1 MSAPRLPQPRATTPM
16 TIAAAARLLA
26 SRALSP
32 VELTRACLD
41 RIEALN
47 GELHAF
53 VHLTAER
60 ALAEARAAEAAI
72 MAGEAR
78 GPLHG
83 IPIGLK
89 DIVDT
94 RGVPTTCGSRLLAD
108 NIPDADAACAEKL
121 AAAGTVL
128 LGKTTTHE
136 FADGGPSFD
145 LPWPPAR
152 NPWNPEHFTAG
163 SSSGTG
169 AAVAAGLI
177 LGGIGTDTGGSIRG
191 PAALCGI
198 AGLKP
203 TYGLVS
209 RAGVAP
215 AAFTLD
221 HIGPMAWTA
230 EDCALML
237 QALAGHDPRD
247 PASAA
252 RPVPDYVSGLGGG
265 IKGLRIGVI
274 HHFHEVD
281 HPVDEATRRA
291 IASATLTLRDLGAE
305 IREVAVSPLQDW
317 SACGS
322 LISITER
329 AAAYEEWARTR
340 LGAFSERVQA
350 RLMLGALVSGVDYVQ
365 ALRRRRELRA
375 ELQQAMQELDL
386 VLTAAAPGV
395 APKIDAVPKWDL
407 FERPNFT
414 MPFNV
419 SGYPAISLCAGFSP
433 DGLPVAVQL
442 AGKPFA
448 EPVLLRAADAFE
460 RATPFRDRR
469 PELASA
475 NEER

>member
-1 MSAPRLPQPRATTPM
+1 MSDAIP
-16 TIAAAARLLA
+16 TIAEAARLIA
-26 SRALSP
+26 AKQLSP
-32 VELTRACLD
+32 VELTRACLS
-41 RIEALN
+41 RIHAHD
-47 GELHAF
+47 GELNSF
-53 VHLTAER
+53 IYVTEER
-60 ALAEARAAEAAI
+60 ALADARAAERAI
-72 MAGEAR
+72 MTGGSS

-94 RGVPTTCGSRLLAD
+94 KGIPTTCGSKFLQN
-108 NIPDADAACAEKL
+108 NIPDTDAACAERL

-128 LGKTTTHE
+128 MGKLTTHE

-145 LPWPPAR
+145 LPAPPAR
-152 NPWNPEHFTAG
+152 NPWNTEHFTAG

-198 AGLKP
+198 AGIKP

-215 AAFTLD
+215 AAYSLD

-247 PASAA
+247 PASAS
-252 RPVPDYVSGLGGG
+252 RPLPDYTALLGRG
-265 IKGLRIGVI
+265 IKGLKIGVI

-281 HPVDEATRRA
+281 HKVSEGTQRGITAALATF
-291 IASATLTLRDLGAE
+291 RDLGAE
-305 IREVAVSPLQDW
+305 LREVQLSPLQDW
-317 SACGS
+317 AACGS

-329 AAAYEEWARTR
+329 AAAYEEWSRTR
-340 LGAFSERVQA
+340 IGDFSERMRS
-350 RLMLGALVSGVDYVQ
+350 RLMLGAFVSGVDYVQ
-365 ALRRRRELRA
+365 AVRRRRELRA
-375 ELQQAMQELDL
+375 ELQTAMAGLDV
-386 VLTAAAPGV
+386 VLTATQPAEAA
-395 APKIDAVPKWDL
+395 KLDAVPKWDL
-407 FERPNFT
+407 FDKPGFM

-419 SGYPAISLCAGFSP
+419 AGYPAISVCAGFG
-433 DGLPVAVQL
+433 DGGLPVAIQL
-442 AGKPFA
+442 VGKPFQ
-448 EPVLLRAADAFE
+448 EPTVFRVADAIEKATAFRRKRPAMVVARAAA
-460 RATPFRDRR
+460 
-469 PELASA
+469 
-475 NEER
+475 

>member
-1 MSAPRLPQPRATTPM
+1 MPALIP
-16 TIAAAARLLA
+16 TIAAAAKLIA
-26 SRALSP
+26 AKQLSP
-32 VELTRACLD
+32 VELTSACLD
-41 RIEALN
+41 RVRALDDR
-47 GELHAF
+47 LHAF
-53 VHLTAER
+53 VHLTEER

-72 MAGEAR
+72 MAGGPK

-94 RGVPTTCGSRLLAD
+94 KGIPTTYQSKILQH
-108 NIPDADAACAEKL
+108 NIPDSDATCAEKL

-128 LGKTTTHE
+128 IGKTTTHE

-145 LPWPPAR
+145 LPKPPAH
-152 NPWNPEHFTAG
+152 NPWNTGHFPAG

-198 AGLKP
+198 AGIKP

-215 AAFTLD
+215 AAFSLD

-237 QALAGHDPRD
+237 QALAGPDPRD
-247 PASAA
+247 PASAD
-252 RPVPDYVSGLGGG
+252 RPVPNYTALLGSG
-265 IKGLRIGVI
+265 IKGLKIGII

-281 HPVDEATRRA
+281 YKVSDGTRQGIDAA
-291 IASATLTLRDLGAE
+291 IATLRGLGAE
-305 IREVAVSPLQDW
+305 IREVQLSPLQDW
-317 SACGS
+317 GACGS

-329 AAAYEEWARTR
+329 ATAYEEWARTR
-340 LGAFSERVQA
+340 LGDFGERVQR
-350 RLMLGALVSGVDYVQ
+350 RLHLGALVSGVDYVQ
-365 ALRRRRELRA
+365 AVRRRRELRA
-375 ELQQAMQELDL
+375 ELKAAMAGLDV
-386 VLTAAAPGV
+386 VLTAAAQGE
-395 APKIDAVPKWDL
+395 APKIDEVPKWDT
-407 FERPNFT
+407 FAAPSFT

-419 SGYPAISLCAGFSP
+419 AGYPAMSVCAGFGEG
-433 DGLPVAVQL
+433 GLPVALQL
-442 AGKPFA
+442 VGKPFE
-448 EPVLLRAADAFE
+448 EPTLFRIADAFE
-460 RATPFRDRR
+460 KATPFRDSR
-469 PELASA
+469 PAVV
-475 NEER
+475 

>member
-1 MSAPRLPQPRATTPM
+1 MSAAIP
-16 TIAAAARLLA
+16 TIAEAARLIA
-26 SRALSP
+26 AKRLSP
-32 VELTRACLD
+32 LELTRACLD
-41 RIEALN
+41 RVHRLD
-47 GELHAF
+47 GQLHAF
-53 VHLTAER
+53 VHLTEER

-72 MAGEAR
+72 MANGPK

-94 RGVPTTCGSRLLAD
+94 KGIPTTCQSKLLQD
-108 NIPDADAACAEKL
+108 NIPDTDATCAERL

-128 LGKTTTHE
+128 IGKTTTHE

-145 LPWPPAR
+145 LPAPPAR
-152 NPWNPEHFTAG
+152 NPWNTKHFTAG

-169 AAVAAGLI
+169 AGVAAGLI

-198 AGLKP
+198 TGIKP

-215 AAFTLD
+215 AAFSLD

-252 RPVPDYVSGLGGG
+252 RPIPDYTAQLGAG
-265 IKGLRIGVI
+265 IKGVRIGVI
-274 HHFHEVD
+274 HHFHETD
-281 HPVDEATRRA
+281 HKVSEGTQRGITAA
-291 IASATLTLRDLGAE
+291 IATFRDLGAE
-305 IREVAVSPLQDW
+305 MREVQLSPLQDW
-317 SACGS
+317 AACGS

-340 LGAFSERVQA
+340 LGDFSERLRS
-350 RLMLGALVSGVDYVQ
+350 RLMLGAFVMGVDYVQ
-365 ALRRRRELRA
+365 AVRRRRELRA
-375 ELQQAMQELDL
+375 ELQAAMQRLDV
-386 VLTAAAPGV
+386 VLTATQPAEAA
-395 APKIDAVPKWDL
+395 KIDEVPKWDL
-407 FERPNFT
+407 FDRPGFT

-419 SGYPAISLCAGFSP
+419 AGYPAISACSGLGEG
-433 DGLPVAVQL
+433 GLPVAIQL
-442 AGKPFA
+442 AAKPFQ
-448 EPVLLRAADAFE
+448 EPLLFRVTDAFE
-460 RATPFRDRR
+460 NATPFRNRR
-469 PELASA
+469 PALVAA
-475 NEER
+475 

>member
-1 MSAPRLPQPRATTPM
+1 VSNIP
-16 TIAAAARLLA
+16 TIAEAAKLIAA
-26 SRALSP
+26 KQLSP
-32 VELTRACLD
+32 VELTQACLD
-41 RIEALN
+41 RVHACDR
-47 GELHAF
+47 ELHSF
-53 VHLTAER
+53 VLLTEER
-60 ALAEARAAEAAI
+60 ALADARAAEAAI
-72 MAGEAR
+72 MANGPR

-94 RGVPTTCGSRLLAD
+94 KGIPTTCHSKILRD
-108 NIPDADAACAEKL
+108 NIPDTDAACATRL

-128 LGKTTTHE
+128 MGKTATHE

-152 NPWNPEHFTAG
+152 NPWNTAHFTAG

-169 AAVAAGLI
+169 AGVAAGFF

-198 AGLKP
+198 TGIKA

-247 PASAA
+247 PASAS
-252 RPVPDYVSGLGGG
+252 RPVQNYTALLGAGVRG
-265 IKGLRIGVI
+265 TCIGVI

-281 HPVDEATRRA
+281 HKVSAGTQRGIDAA
-291 IASATLTLRDLGAE
+291 IATLRDLGAE
-305 IREVAVSPLQDW
+305 IRQVTLSPLADW
-317 SACGS
+317 HACGT
-322 LISITER
+322 LISLTER
-329 AAAYEEWARTR
+329 ASAYEDWARRR
-340 LGAFSERVQA
+340 LGDFGARVQQ
-350 RLMLGALVSGVDYVQ
+350 RLLMGALVSGVDYVQ
-365 ALRRRRELRA
+365 AVRRRRELRA
-375 ELQQAMQELDL
+375 ELQAAMTGLDI
-386 VLTAAAPGV
+386 VLTAAQPQE
-395 APKIDAVPKWDL
+395 APKIDSVPEWDVGQK
-407 FERPNFT
+407 PGFT

-419 SGYPAISLCAGFSP
+419 SGYPAMSICSGFGE
-433 DGLPVAVQL
+433 DDLPVAIQL
-442 AGKPFA
+442 VGKPFQ
-448 EPVLLRAADAFE
+448 EPTLFRVADAFE
-460 RATPFRDRR
+460 KATPFRARR
-469 PELASA
+469 PTLAA
-475 NEER
+475 ALVAA

>member
-1 MSAPRLPQPRATTPM
+1 MAGVAIP
-16 TIAAAARLLA
+16 TIAEAAKQIAA
-26 SRALSP
+26 KQLSP

-41 RIEALN
+41 RVRALDDR
-47 GELHAF
+47 LHAF
-53 VHLTAER
+53 VHVTEER
-60 ALAEARAAEAAI
+60 ALAEAREAEKVI
-72 MAGEAR
+72 MAGGPN

-83 IPIGLK
+83 IPIGVK

-94 RGVPTTCGSRLLAD
+94 KGIPTTCGSKILQD
-108 NIPDADAACAEKL
+108 NIPDVDAACAEKL

-128 LGKTTTHE
+128 IGKTTTHE

-145 LPWPPAR
+145 LPKPPAR
-152 NPWNPEHFTAG
+152 NPWNTDHFTAG

-198 AGLKP
+198 AGIKP

-215 AAFTLD
+215 AAFSLD

-247 PASAA
+247 PASAD
-252 RPVPDYVSGLGGG
+252 RPVPNYTAALGSGV
-265 IKGLRIGVI
+265 KGLKIGII

-281 HPVDEATRRA
+281 YKVSPATQRGIDGA
-291 IASATLTLRDLGAE
+291 ISTLRELGAE
-305 IREVAVSPLQDW
+305 IREVQLSPLQDW
-317 SACGS
+317 QACGS

-329 AAAYEEWARTR
+329 ASAYDEWARTR
-340 LGAFSERVQA
+340 LGDFSERVQR

-365 ALRRRRELRA
+365 AVRRRRELRA
-375 ELQQAMQELDL
+375 ELKAAMAGLDV
-386 VLTAAAPGV
+386 VLTAAAPGE
-395 APKIDAVPKWDL
+395 APKIDNVPVWDV
-407 FERPNFT
+407 FDRPSFT
-414 MPFNV
+414 IPFNV
-419 SGYPAISLCAGFSP
+419 AGYPAMSICAGYGEG
-433 DGLPVAVQL
+433 GLPVAVQL
-442 AGKPFA
+442 VGKPFDEA
-448 EPVLLRAADAFE
+448 TLFRVADAFE
-460 RATPFRDRR
+460 KATPHRNAR
-469 PELASA
+469 PALA
-475 NEER
+475 

>member
-1 MSAPRLPQPRATTPM
+1 M
-16 TIAAAARLLA
+16 
-26 SRALSP
+26 
-32 VELTRACLD
+32 
-41 RIEALN
+41 
-47 GELHAF
+47 
-53 VHLTAER
+53 
-60 ALAEARAAEAAI
+60 AEARAAEAAI
-72 MAGEAR
+72 MASGPK

-94 RGVPTTCGSRLLAD
+94 KGIPTTCQSKILAD
-108 NIPDADAACAEKL
+108 NIPDTDAACAEKL

-128 LGKTTTHE
+128 IGKTTTHE

-152 NPWNPEHFTAG
+152 NPWNPDHFTAG

-169 AAVAAGLI
+169 AGTAAGLI

-198 AGLKP
+198 AGIKP

-209 RAGVAP
+209 RTGVAP
-215 AAFTLD
+215 AAFSLD

-247 PASAA
+247 PASAS
-252 RPVPDYVSGLGGG
+252 RPIPDYTALLGSG
-265 IKGLRIGVI
+265 IKGLKIGVI

-281 HPVDEATRRA
+281 HKVSEGTRRGIDAA
-291 IASATLTLRDLGAE
+291 IATLRGLGAE
-305 IREVAVSPLQDW
+305 IREVQLSPLQDW
-317 SACGS
+317 AACGS

-329 AAAYEEWARTR
+329 AAAYEEWSRTR
-340 LGAFSERVQA
+340 LGDFGERVQR

-365 ALRRRRELRA
+365 AVRRRRELRA
-375 ELQQAMQELDL
+375 RTCKQAMAGLDV
-386 VLTAAAPGV
+386 VLTATQPAEAAR
-395 APKIDAVPKWDL
+395 IDAVPKWDL
-407 FERPNFT
+407 FEKPGFM

-419 SGYPAISLCAGFSP
+419 AGYPAISVCAGFGAG
-433 DGLPVAVQL
+433 GLPVAIQL
-442 AGKPFA
+442 VGKPFQ
-448 EPVLLRAADAFE
+448 EPTLLRVADAFE
-460 RATPFRDRR
+460 KATPFRDRR
-469 PELASA
+469 PSL
-475 NEER
+475 